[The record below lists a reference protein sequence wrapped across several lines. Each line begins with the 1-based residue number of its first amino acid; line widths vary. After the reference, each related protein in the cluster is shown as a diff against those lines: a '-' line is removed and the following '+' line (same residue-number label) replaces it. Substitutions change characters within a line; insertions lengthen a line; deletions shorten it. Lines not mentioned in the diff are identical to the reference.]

1 MSLPSRNLEVDML
14 YRWAGVLLASLLVS
28 VEFARAESA
37 NLGPL
42 LESIRAVE
50 REGKGNRR
58 ASQAWAQL
66 TASAKAEQLPAILSA
81 MDGAGPLAVN
91 WLRASVD
98 AIAEREPKAKK
109 PLPLASLESFLAD
122 KRHDQRARRL
132 AFEWIASADPAAPD
146 RLIPGM
152 LDDPSLELRRD
163 AVARILKPAESALAA
178 GKNDKALS
186 GFKQALG
193 SARDLDQVKTITEA
207 LKKLGQPVDL
217 PSHFGFVQD
226 WYLIGP
232 FDNIG
237 GKGFDVAFP
246 PETEVSFAAGYE
258 TPSGTLSWKRE
269 HTGDEYGQVDL
280 NKLVGKHM
288 GAAAYA
294 ACEFLSEQPHDVEL
308 RLGSENANKVWLNG
322 KLLSS
327 ANVYHANGTMDQYVG
342 AGRLKQGRNLILL
355 KICQNEQKEEWAQE
369 WKFQL
374 RVCDP
379 SGKAILASD
388 RDRAISVSSARK
400 EQR

>member
-1 MSLPSRNLEVDML
+1 
-14 YRWAGVLLASLLVS
+14 
-28 VEFARAESA
+28 
-37 NLGPL
+37 
-42 LESIRAVE
+42 
-50 REGKGNRR
+50 
-58 ASQAWAQL
+58 
-66 TASAKAEQLPAILSA
+66 
-81 MDGAGPLAVN
+81 
-91 WLRASVD
+91 
-98 AIAEREPKAKK
+98 
-109 PLPLASLESFLAD
+109 LESFLTD

-132 AFEWIASADPAAPD
+132 AFEWIAKADSAAPD

-163 AVARILKPAESALAA
+163 AVARVLKPAEAALEAGHNDQALA
-178 GKNDKALS
+178 

-226 WYLIGP
+226 WYLVGP
-232 FDNIG
+232 FDNLG
-237 GKGFDVAFP
+237 GKGFDVAYP
-246 PETEVSFAAGYE
+246 PEKEANFAAGYE

-269 HTGDEYGQVDL
+269 HTSDEYGQMDL

-308 RLGSENANKVWLNG
+308 RLGSENANKIWLNG

-327 ANVYHANGTMDQYVG
+327 ADVYHANGTMDQYVG
-342 AGRLKQGRNLILL
+342 VGQLKQGRNFILV
-355 KICQNEQKEEWAQE
+355 KICQNEQKEEWAQD

-379 SGKAILASD
+379 LGKAVLAAD
-388 RDRAISVSSARK
+388 RDRAINVSSAGK

>member
-1 MSLPSRNLEVDML
+1 MHC
-14 YRWAGVLLASLLVS
+14 RWAGLFMACFFAAAEL
-28 VEFARAESA
+28 ARAESA
-37 NLGPL
+37 NLAPL
-42 LESIRAVE
+42 LESIRSVE
-50 REGKGNRR
+50 REGKGNRQ
-58 ASQAWAQL
+58 ATQAWAKL
-66 TASAKAEQLPAILSA
+66 TSTANSDQLPAILSA

-98 AIAEREPKAKK
+98 TIAERELKAKK
-109 PLPLASLESFLAD
+109 PLPVANLESFLAD

-132 AFEWIASADPAAPD
+132 AFEWIAKADPGAPD

-163 AVARILKPAESALAA
+163 AVARVLKPAEAALEA
-178 GKNDKALS
+178 GDNEKAVA
-186 GFKQALG
+186 GFKQALAA
-193 SARDLDQVKTITEA
+193 ARDLDQVKTITEA
-207 LKKLGQPVDL
+207 LKKLGHPVDL

-226 WYLIGP
+226 WYLVGP
-232 FDNIG
+232 FDNLG
-237 GKGFDVAFP
+237 GKGFDVAYP
-246 PETEVSFAAGYE
+246 PEKEVSFAAGYE

-269 HTGDEYGQVDL
+269 HTSDEYGQVDL

-294 ACEFLSEQPHDVEL
+294 ACEFLSEQPRDVEL
-308 RLGSENANKVWLNG
+308 RLGSENANKIWLNG

-327 ANVYHANGTMDQYVG
+327 AEVYHANGTMDQYVG
-342 AGRLKQGRNLILL
+342 AGQLKQGRNLILV

-374 RVCDP
+374 RVCDA
-379 SGKAILASD
+379 SGKAVLASD
-388 RDRAISVSSARK
+388 RDHSVNVSSAGK